1 MRYFGSEPTEKIV
14 IASQEVAQGHAA
26 AAGSAQPF
34 GAKACQLRADVGADC
49 YVPPGFGPSGPMPV
63 HHPVAVAM
71 RGLPPRTR
79 FCVDFFSFHASN
91 H

>member
-63 HHPVAVAM
+63 HH
-71 RGLPPRTR
+71 
-79 FCVDFFSFHASN
+79 
-91 H
+91 